1 MRGEVLHYDDNS
13 GAGQI
18 SGSDGIRYSF
28 TRADL
33 KQLVPISRGTQV
45 DFDFD
50 DKLAKDI
57 YIIEGAAPSYGAAP
71 PGYAGAPPSYAGAP
85 PPRYTGPVEPDRGL
99 WGYYIGALTR
109 NYAKFSGRARRKE
122 YWGFALFTFIIYIVL
137 GGILA
142 AGIGATPRDASGQ
155 VVGPWSPLLYV
166 GAGLIGLYVLATFIP
181 GLGLMVRRLHD
192 IGWPG
197 WVLII
202 AILIAWIPLVN
213 LVVSIGSLV
222 VACLDSQP
230 FVNKYGPPPKQV
242 A

>member
-1 MRGEVLHYDDNS
+1 MKGEVLNYDDNS
-13 GAGQI
+13 GNGQI

-33 KQLVPISRGTQV
+33 KQLVPISKGTQV

-50 DKLAKDI
+50 GKMAKDI
-57 YIIEGAAPSYGAAP
+57 YVIEAAPQ
-71 PGYAGAPPSYAGAP
+71 PGYAGTQPAYAGGP

-99 WGYYIGALTR
+99 WGYYTRTLTS
-109 NYAKFSGRARRKE
+109 NYARFSGRARRKE
-122 YWGFALFTFIIYIVL
+122 YWGFVLFTIIIYIVIY
-137 GGILA
+137 GILG
-142 AGIGATPRDASGQ
+142 AGIAMTPHDATGA
-155 VVGPWSPLLYV
+155 VVGSWSPLFFV
-166 GAGLIGLYVLATFIP
+166 GAGLAGLYGLATIIP
-181 GLGLMVRRLHD
+181 SIGLMVRRLHD

-202 AILIAWIPLVN
+202 AIIVGLIPFVGII
-213 LVVSIGSLV
+213 VSIGSLV